1 MLAGVLA
8 GVVGVSG
15 GGGCVGGTRGSCFN
29 DVWANMLTFD
39 QKEASRRGSGDPD
52 RQIACVRPHFD

>member
-1 MLAGVLA
+1 MAVAGVLA
-8 GVVGVSG
+8 EVLAG
-15 GGGCVGGTRGSCFN
+15 GGVGGTRGSCFN

-39 QKEASRRGSGDPD
+39 QKEASRSGSGDPD